1 MKEKFLKALVIYF
14 LCVNA
19 LYTAD
24 LSGEAQ
30 QESLSNPTEPHPVA
44 EQAISRLKSP
54 YCPGLMLE
62 VCTSLEAAML
72 RDSLQVM
79 AREGNA
85 FENSERSSTLR
96 GEGVGVA
103 VEAAG

>member
-14 LCVNA
+14 FCVNA

-44 EQAISRLKSP
+44 EQAISRLKS
-54 YCPGLMLE
+54 
-62 VCTSLEAAML
+62 SLLSWA
-72 RDSLQVM
+72 DVGSLHI
-79 AREGNA
+79 
-85 FENSERSSTLR
+85 S
-96 GEGVGVA
+96 
-103 VEAAG
+103 